1 MNDDEIRFK
10 KIFGLI
16 PDELF
21 NELSNRNMFKENW
34 DSFLTSAIR
43 SKLKE
48 VDSDGQ

>member
-1 MNDDEIRFK
+1 MNFK

-16 PDELF
+16 PAELF
-21 NELSNRNMFKENW
+21 EELSNKNMFKENW

-48 VDSDGQ
+48 VDGND